1 MRKCGYTGALY
12 AFESRNVELP
22 LQKLQSAALT
32 YSTGIKESCSQA
44 GRGRSPQH
52 IQVTA
57 FSFQLGLLQPFK
69 NLCKPFF
76 SFSFRNDTTFL
87 SAFQHVKLVHSRK
100 LVPTALIRR
109 NFCDIVRDGFPPPDH
124 AYQS

>member
-12 AFESRNVELP
+12 AFGSRNVELP
-22 LQKLQSAALT
+22 LQNLQSVALT

-44 GRGRSPQH
+44 GRGRSSQH

-69 NLCKPFF
+69 NLRKPFF
-76 SFSFRNDTTFL
+76 SCSFRNGTTFL
-87 SAFQHVKLVHSRK
+87 SEFQHVGQKVGSK
-100 LVPTALIRR
+100 CA
-109 NFCDIVRDGFPPPDH
+109 DKEKFP
-124 AYQS
+124 